1 MIFITGTDTD
11 IGKTFISLILCRL
24 LKFDYFKPIQ
34 TGVKTDIS
42 DSNYIHKFGVKTH
55 QESYVFNEPVS
66 PNVAAEIENKEILIQ
81 NIKLPK
87 KEKLIVEGAGGL
99 FVPINKNQKIIDIIV
114 HFNIPVIVISED
126 RLGTINHTLLTLEA
140 LKNKGLNTLGFIMN
154 RCKKNNIQNNIKTIE
169 QHSGIDCIGKI
180 DDGLDM
186 NLIDFNT
193 PPKSMSDLRD
203 NILAILK

>member
-1 MIFITGTDTD
+1 MIFITGTDTN
-11 IGKTFISLILCRL
+11 IGKTFISLMLCRL

-42 DSNYIHKFGVKTH
+42 DSSYVHQFGVKTH
-55 QESYVFNEPVS
+55 QESYVFNEPIS
-66 PNVAAEIENKEILIQ
+66 PNVAAEIESKEILIQ
-81 NIKLPK
+81 DIKLPK

-99 FVPINKNQKIIDIIV
+99 FVPINKNQKIIDIV
-114 HFNIPVIVISED
+114 AHFNIPVIVVSED

-140 LKNKGLNTLGFIMN
+140 LKNKGVKTLGFIMN
-154 RCKKNNIQNNIKTIE
+154 RYKKSNIQNNIKTIE